1 MTAKLKQVMLL
12 WLEGFLEACSL
23 HRVVILCHKSR
34 KLLLRTGQCFLLN
47 GLIFL
52 GSLGVFKWFVNPA
65 LQWILPDPCAP
76 VTSQDF
82 CSYNGSY
89 AFLRGGLL
97 QLFYVFWFYP
107 MYMLSFILSNIW
119 YNDVAKYGFEA
130 MEKSELRSAE
140 TFRQCDVPAS
150 VNMTNAERPSSG
162 FGGVMIDIGEQVYS
176 ILLLTFFFMEVYVV
190 GVIPYIGKI
199 LNFLLLSWMYAYYCY
214 EYKWNFLEIPL
225 VKRLEFFESNWAFF
239 AGFGSPGVLAIF
251 FLSPLVSGAL
261 MAILFP
267 LFVLTATGSGPDK
280 SIVAP
285 RGTWKCAGL
294 LRLPIFYVANT
305 LSMLALSIFRLESL
319 QHEKTG

>member
-23 HRVVILCHKSR
+23 HRVVILCH
-34 KLLLRTGQCFLLN
+34 N
-47 GLIFL
+47 
-52 GSLGVFKWFVNPA
+52 LGVFKWFVNPA

-76 VTSQDF
+76 VTFQDF

-130 MEKSELRSAE
+130 IEKSELRSAE
-140 TFRQCDVPAS
+140 TFSQCDVPAS
-150 VNMTNAERPSSG
+150 VNMTNAERPSG

-176 ILLLTFFFMEVYVV
+176 ILLLTFFFTEVYVV

-285 RGTWKCAGL
+285 RGTWQCAGL

>member
-76 VTSQDF
+76 VTFQDF

-130 MEKSELRSAE
+130 IEKSELRSAE
-140 TFRQCDVPAS
+140 TFSQCDVPAS
-150 VNMTNAERPSSG
+150 VNMTNAERPSG

-176 ILLLTFFFMEVYVV
+176 ILLLTFFFTEVYVV

-239 AGFGSPGVLAIF
+239 AGFGEFFSLIYSVGDVSEIEKLKAGFYLFFFFFCFRKPRRVSH
-251 FLSPLVSGAL
+251 FLSLSSCQRSAYGHTVSIGN
-261 MAILFP
+261 F
-267 LFVLTATGSGPDK
+267 
-280 SIVAP
+280 
-285 RGTWKCAGL
+285 
-294 LRLPIFYVANT
+294 LR
-305 LSMLALSIFRLESL
+305 
-319 QHEKTG
+319 H

>member
-1 MTAKLKQVMLL
+1 MIAKSKQVMLL

-23 HRVVILCHKSR
+23 HRVVILCHRSR

-52 GSLGVFKWFVNPA
+52 GSLGVFKWFVNPT

-76 VTSQDF
+76 VTSQGF

-107 MYMLSFILSNIW
+107 LYMLSFILSNIW

-130 MEKSELRSAE
+130 IEKSDLSSAE
-140 TFRQCDVPAS
+140 TFRQCEVPAS
-150 VNMTNAERPSSG
+150 VIMTNAERTSG
-162 FGGVMIDIGEQVYS
+162 LGGLMIGIGVQVYS
-176 ILLLTFFFMEVYVV
+176 ILLLTFFFMEVYLV

-225 VKRLEFFESNWAFF
+225 EKRLEFFESNWAFF
-239 AGFGSPGVLAIF
+239 AGFGSPCVLAIF

-267 LFVLTATGSGPDK
+267 LFVLTATGSGPEK
-280 SIVAP
+280 SIGAP
-285 RGTWKCAGL
+285 RSTWKCAGL
-294 LRLPIFYVANT
+294 LRLPIFYVAET
-305 LSMLALSIFRLESL
+305 FSMLALSIFRLESL